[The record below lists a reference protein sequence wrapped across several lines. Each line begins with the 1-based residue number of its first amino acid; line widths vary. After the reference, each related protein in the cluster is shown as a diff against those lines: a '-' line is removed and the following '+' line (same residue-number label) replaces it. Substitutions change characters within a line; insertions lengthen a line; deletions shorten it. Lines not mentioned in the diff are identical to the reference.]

1 MAQSW
6 PWGSQIA
13 AKKIKLAFH
22 NISHPGLICVIT
34 SYYSVWNKIM
44 GNINFLN
51 IHLIVILAPQNKKS
65 QSILAQ
71 DGKHPGKALEF

>member
-1 MAQSW
+1 
-6 PWGSQIA
+6 
-13 AKKIKLAFH
+13 
-22 NISHPGLICVIT
+22 
-34 SYYSVWNKIM
+34 M
-44 GNINFLN
+44 GNIYFLN